1 MTAATQ
7 RNLALKQHFTDAKP
21 INEMMCHL
29 LGTVEGLSVLEPS
42 VGHGAFLG
50 GVTGKPALLDV
61 VDVDGRALNIVAS
74 QFRHLTPRIFQENF
88 VDLFVEGLMKSSHP
102 VRTTVYDCVI
112 SNPPYGL
119 YFDLSYRK
127 RIKDA
132 FPGLY
137 ARESYGLFFAFAVS
151 RLRERGRYVFLLP
164 DTFLSSVNHR
174 SLRSFMC
181 AEAAPTHIIRFPSK
195 LFETVNFGYGN
206 LCIVAGEKRPIH
218 NRDTVYWLDL
228 FKNAS
233 LTTDSLDDAER
244 FAGSM
249 LREHCKFGWSSAMFT
264 ANGTSSGLSE
274 TLGDVAECRTGI
286 YTGDN
291 ERFIGYDAAR
301 ITRRVNG
308 HSIDWSRKVHEE
320 PLTPA
325 QQEGGLQ
332 GERCYVPFIRGG
344 HREAFEKTA
353 WAINWSSEAID
364 FYRTNKKAR
373 LQNSRFYFKAGVS
386 VPMVTTKRISAG
398 TMCNAV
404 FDQGVVGVFPN
415 HSGYT
420 PALLLYLNSSRASDR
435 MKTLVNGSANNSAN
449 YLKRLPIPHFSDA
462 ALKQAAHLV
471 STAKRGGSLNQMIC
485 DDFVEA
491 CEQETDG
498 GLPGQVTGKVGTRQ
512 ENVQFGR

>member
-1 MTAATQ
+1 MSTTAI

-50 GVTGKPALLDV
+50 GFTGKPALLDV
-61 VDVDGRALNIVAS
+61 VDVDSHALSIVAS
-74 QFRHLTPRIFQENF
+74 QFQHFTPRIFHEDF
-88 VDLFVEGLMKSSHP
+88 IDLFVEGLMKSSHP
-102 VRTTVYDCVI
+102 VRTTLYDRVI

-127 RIKDA
+127 RIKEA
-132 FPGLY
+132 FPDLY

-174 SLRSFMC
+174 SLRSFIC
-181 AEAAPTHIIRFPSK
+181 AQAAPTHFIRFPSK

-206 LCIVAGEKRPIH
+206 LCIVVGEKRPIR
-218 NRDTVYWLDL
+218 NSDTVYWLDL
-228 FKNAS
+228 FAKDTS
-233 LTTDSLDDAER
+233 LTRDSLC
-244 FAGSM
+244 GS
-249 LREHCKFGWSSAMFT
+249 EHFPGSILKDHCDFGWSSAMFT
-264 ANGTSSGLSE
+264 AHGTSCGLSE

-301 ITRRVNG
+301 IIRRLNG
-308 HSIDWSRKVHEE
+308 HSIDWSLKVQED

-325 QQEGGLQ
+325 QKEAGLH

-353 WAINWSSEAID
+353 WAINWSPEAID

-373 LQNSRFYFKAGVS
+373 LQNSRFYFRTGIS

-404 FDQGVVGVFPN
+404 FDQGVVGVFPK
-415 HSGYT
+415 HSSDS
-420 PALLLYLNSSRASDR
+420 PALLLYLNSSLASER

-449 YLKRLPIPHFSDA
+449 YLKRLPVPHFSHA
-462 ALKQAAHLV
+462 ALERADHLV
-471 STAKRGGSLNQMIC
+471 NMAAANAGISLNQTIC
-485 DDFVEA
+485 DEFVEG
-491 CEQETDG
+491 C
-498 GLPGQVTGKVGTRQ
+498 
-512 ENVQFGR
+512 